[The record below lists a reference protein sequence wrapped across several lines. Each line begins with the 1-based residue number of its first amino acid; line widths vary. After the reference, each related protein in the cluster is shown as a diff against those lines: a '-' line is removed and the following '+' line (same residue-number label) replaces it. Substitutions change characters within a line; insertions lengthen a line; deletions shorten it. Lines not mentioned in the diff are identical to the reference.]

1 MAHNNAQITPSSAK
15 GGNCPSTD
23 IAGEGAQAGPD
34 VPPRPLKRSSVKDR
48 ASMIQTATSKR
59 ISTANV
65 GPKAPSGLQPT
76 KTSVASSKPSPAARI
91 RELQLANE
99 ALEARVKGQEQRLTT
114 LSKRADRA
122 AAADAALSKMKF
134 EKERLTIDL
143 ASKTQ
148 KAQGLDTRVT
158 EMGSRLVQS
167 EKRAKSLE
175 DKAADLEKRNNDLT
189 VKLQAATRPDSSA
202 PATPT
207 DVPKL
212 TLENA
217 ELREKLELANASLQA
232 AETDA
237 NYAIELGKVNADVN
251 YRYAT
256 VVNELSVRDSLIS
269 EVMDEVP
276 WLEKKFDD
284 LKGKIDTKYVRYLQD
299 ELKKPRDER
308 DHVEFNALNGFKQF
322 KHLKQ
327 KPQQKLNLDI
337 GTGVETTPLAV
348 NSLQPVSRRR
358 TLYSPPSPAGS
369 HTLQTF
375 STPSIRITV
384 NIGDSNPRD
393 LKFVQ
398 RMKAALC
405 PDAFSIKFQGPDH
418 LIDQI
423 QRATEDLEAD
433 HAANL
438 AKIVELRANL
448 QGQTRDM
455 DVLRANAEHEIR
467 QLKTRHCVLTEHRHL
482 EDHIKAMQE
491 RLDMQAMLL
500 ARPEP
505 PVDRRP
511 EHPGQIES
519 HLGLADF
526 VVPGDDGLGA

>member
-1 MAHNNAQITPSSAK
+1 
-15 GGNCPSTD
+15 
-23 IAGEGAQAGPD
+23 
-34 VPPRPLKRSSVKDR
+34 
-48 ASMIQTATSKR
+48 MIQTATSKR

-217 ELREKLELANASLQA
+217 ELSEKLELANASLQA
-232 AETDA
+232 AGTDA
-237 NYAIELGKVNADVN
+237 NYAIELEKANADLN
-251 YRYAT
+251 DRYAT
-256 VVNELSVRDSLIS
+256 VVNGLSVRDSLIS
-269 EVMDEVP
+269 KMRDEVA
-276 WLEKKFDD
+276 WLEKKVKD
-284 LKGKIDTKYVRYLQD
+284 LEGKMDTEDLDRRIGYLQD
-299 ELKKPRDER
+299 ELKKARDER

-327 KPQQKLNLDI
+327 KPQQKLDLDI

-358 TLYSPPSPAGS
+358 TFYSPPSPAGS
-369 HTLQTF
+369 HTHQTF
-375 STPSIRITV
+375 STPPNVRITV
-384 NIGDSNPRD
+384 NICNSKSRD
-393 LKFVQ
+393 LTFLQ
-398 RMKAALC
+398 RMKAALSRDDC
-405 PDAFSIKFQGPDH
+405 SIEFQGPHH

-423 QRATEDLEAD
+423 QQATEDLEAD
-433 HAANL
+433 HATKR

-448 QGQTRDM
+448 QGQTREM
-455 DVLRANAEHEIR
+455 HVLRANAEHEIR

-505 PVDRRP
+505 PVERRP
-511 EHPGQIES
+511 EHQGQIES
-519 HLGLADF
+519 HLGLANF

>member
-1 MAHNNAQITPSSAK
+1 
-15 GGNCPSTD
+15 
-23 IAGEGAQAGPD
+23 
-34 VPPRPLKRSSVKDR
+34 
-48 ASMIQTATSKR
+48 MIQTATSKR

-505 PVDRRP
+505 PVERRP
-511 EHPGQIES
+511 EHQGQIES
-519 HLGLADF
+519 HLGLANF